1 MSDRFHTRLSAWA
14 GLVCAL
20 AAVIGIVVTWA
31 LATSEQRSAAIR
43 YIFGS
48 SQSENTREPQEPPIL
63 PGRSYPEPAGTIAG
77 VWNGTIFYLDGRAP
91 KPFTFTFGAIGCRG
105 RGDEPN
111 TFGDQTSTRLYS
123 NLECATNTLTLG
135 QIFTI
140 KKTYDGTAG
149 ATHTVVYR
157 GTVSSDVR
165 QISGQWTAGS
175 NHGNF
180 VLQR

>member
-1 MSDRFHTRLSAWA
+1 MSEAFHARLGAWA

-20 AAVIGIVVTWA
+20 AAVVGIVITWA
-31 LATSEQRSAAIR
+31 LATSEQRSAAIQ

-48 SQSENTREPQEPPIL
+48 SQSKDTRKLPAPPV
-63 PGRSYPEPAGTIAG
+63 PPAPSYPPVVGKIAG
-77 VWNGTIFYLDGRAP
+77 VWKGTILYLDGRAP
-91 KPFTFTFGAIGCRG
+91 KPFTFTFDAVGCRG

-123 NLECATNTLTLG
+123 NLECATNTLSPG

-149 ATHTVVYR
+149 ATHTVFYK
-157 GTVSSDVR
+157 GTVSSDAR
-165 QISGQWTAGS
+165 EISGQWNTS
-175 NHGNF
+175 HTHGNF